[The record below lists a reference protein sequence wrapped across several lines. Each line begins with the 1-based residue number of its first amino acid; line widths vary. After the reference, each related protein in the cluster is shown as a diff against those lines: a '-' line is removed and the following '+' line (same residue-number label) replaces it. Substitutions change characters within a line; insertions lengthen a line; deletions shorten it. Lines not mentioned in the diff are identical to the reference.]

1 MYEQDQQNKRTAMTA
16 NAPTG
21 LERILADPVKFK
33 RYMESQTGGANVRAE
48 SMLRKEYFENPLLKK
63 DYPTIEDYLAANGVG
78 GQTGANQQLKV
89 IGSRPAP

>member
-1 MYEQDQQNKRTAMTA
+1 MTA

-63 DYPTIEDYLAANGVG
+63 DYPTVEAYLLANGVG
-78 GQTGANQQLKV
+78 GQGGTNDGTTVL
-89 IGSRPAP
+89 GSRPKP